1 MKKNLVYMGVYLCLC
16 EVFLSI
22 FVGVDEFVRAW
33 FSMWCVYVSVADRS
47 HTMSLKIYLPYIVRT
62 VVDSCRRT
70 GSVRQPM
77 TFDRVVYQVVGCK
90 C

>member
-1 MKKNLVYMGVYLCLC
+1 VPIVVQGVLVVLVDTSFVAVVGTVASSTG
-16 EVFLSI
+16 SI
-22 FVGVDEFVRAW
+22 A
-33 FSMWCVYVSVADRS
+33 
-47 HTMSLKIYLPYIVRT
+47 YIVHI

-77 TFDRVVYQVVGCK
+77 TFDRVVYQVVDCM